1 MIGVQSDIST
11 TMEHSTHEIKT
22 VKMITESGVKVDYT
36 NNKEVISSNQN
47 INVAITSITSQQSD
61 LKGFEVVSSQTKT
74 YVNHQSQILVLT
86 NGEKTVQVVGNIDQK
101 TLRYVL
107 VERNEIPLEI
117 TYPVVSQI
125 TIPSSIYLV
134 TVQ

>member
-1 MIGVQSDIST
+1 
-11 TMEHSTHEIKT
+11 
-22 VKMITESGVKVDYT
+22 MITESGVKVDYT

-61 LKGFEVVSSQTKT
+61 LKGYEVVSSQVKT

-86 NGEKTVQVVGNIDQK
+86 NGEKSVQVVGNIDQK

-107 VERNEIPLEI
+107 VERKEIPLEI
-117 TYPVVSQI
+117 SYPVVSQI
-125 TIPSSIYLV
+125 TVPSSIYLV